1 MNTLLL
7 AVDDGITNNNWNAAD
22 VFFLIGLGL
31 AVIAGLGY
39 AAGVASVARRTDD
52 TPGTGTP
59 VVTNVQGVPVRGWHY
74 HLHQWAAA
82 LLAFAVGSIAFGLFL
97 Q

>member
-7 AVDDGITNNNWNAAD
+7 AVDDGITNNNWDAAD
-22 VFFLIGLGL
+22 VFFLIGVAC

-39 AAGVASVARRTDD
+39 AAGVAAVARKTDD
-52 TPGTGTP
+52 TPAHGVP
-59 VVTNVQGVPVRGWHY
+59 VTNVQGVPVRGWHY

-82 LLAFAVGSIAFGLFL
+82 LLAFAAGSIAFGLFL